1 MIDFCIYLTREKHD
15 PKVYLAVYNNGKCTY
30 VSKDLSGNP
39 EVLYKKLHTLFTD
52 HYEEVKTWDDCAV
65 AANRIV
71 RIEWVAENG
80 RGNNK
85 KFC

>member
-39 EVLYKKLHTLFTD
+39 EVLYKKPVSYTHLTLPTNSR
-52 HYEEVKTWDDCAV
+52 V
-65 AANRIV
+65 
-71 RIEWVAENG
+71 
-80 RGNNK
+80 
-85 KFC
+85 